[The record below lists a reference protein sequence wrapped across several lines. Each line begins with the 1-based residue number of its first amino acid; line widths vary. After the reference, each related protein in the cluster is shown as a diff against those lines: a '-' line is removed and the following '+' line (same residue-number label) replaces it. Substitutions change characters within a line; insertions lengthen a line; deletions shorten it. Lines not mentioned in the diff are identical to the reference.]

1 MVLPAQWVVLPGW
14 GHTASPLVGLQCPL
28 LIERQGSSPGSPS
41 NHLRNPVQHAFLNV
55 STHCTLLGS
64 EAGRDP
70 GLCCQGVCSRTG
82 GGGGFRLGSQITQS
96 HLWQLPRG
104 RKGGKKALVQGKVS
118 SLEMTSDPSL

>member
-64 EAGRDP
+64 ELG
-70 GLCCQGVCSRTG
+70 GTQGSVVRECAAELAG
-82 GGGGFRLGSQITQS
+82 GGGSGWGLR
-96 HLWQLPRG
+96 
-104 RKGGKKALVQGKVS
+104 
-118 SLEMTSDPSL
+118 

>member
-64 EAGRDP
+64 ELG
-70 GLCCQGVCSRTG
+70 GTQGSVVRECAAELAG
-82 GGGGFRLGSQITQS
+82 GGVQAGVSDNTEPPVAVTSRE
-96 HLWQLPRG
+96 
-104 RKGGKKALVQGKVS
+104 KGGKEGPGSGEGVLPGDD
-118 SLEMTSDPSL
+118 L

>member
-64 EAGRDP
+64 ELG
-70 GLCCQGVCSRTG
+70 GTQGSVVRECAAELA